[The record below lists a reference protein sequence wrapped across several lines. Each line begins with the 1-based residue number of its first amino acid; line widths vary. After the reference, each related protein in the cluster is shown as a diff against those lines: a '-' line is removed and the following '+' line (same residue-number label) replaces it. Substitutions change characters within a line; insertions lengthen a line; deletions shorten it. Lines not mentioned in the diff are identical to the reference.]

1 LNHEEPDRVPIDLG
15 ATAATQIHPAVY
27 ADMRRRLGWPEGQ
40 YAESTIAILTAM
52 VTPSEEFL
60 EYVGADCRKVGLQI
74 PRFSEQG
81 EGFVRQYVDE
91 WGVIWMR
98 SDADSEF
105 ADRGGP
111 FQRKEPSDADLER
124 YPWPDPSD
132 LLRYSGLKESAD
144 RIRLETDYALVF
156 ELPYGIV
163 REAQRMRGF
172 TEFLEDLIINPV
184 LAESLMENILA
195 VVTSIAERALDE
207 VGPVD
212 VVLWIEDM
220 GFQDSAYMRPQ
231 LYQRLVKPY
240 HRRLME
246 TIQKKSDAKILVH
259 SDGSI
264 REILPDFID
273 IGVDAINP
281 VQVSAKG
288 MESQELKRTFDR
300 DLSFWGAIDTQHV
313 LPFGT
318 AEQVRQEVKQRI
330 RDLAPGGGY
339 VLASCHNIQREV
351 PGENVLAMFDAAAE
365 YGEYPITIER

>member
-1 LNHEEPDRVPIDLG
+1 
-15 ATAATQIHPAVY
+15 
-27 ADMRRRLGWPEGQ
+27 
-40 YAESTIAILTAM
+40 
-52 VTPSEEFL
+52 
-60 EYVGADCRKVGLQI
+60 
-74 PRFSEQG
+74 
-81 EGFVRQYVDE
+81 
-91 WGVIWMR
+91 
-98 SDADSEF
+98 
-105 ADRGGP
+105 
-111 FQRKEPSDADLER
+111 
-124 YPWPDPSD
+124 
-132 LLRYSGLKESAD
+132 
-144 RIRLETDYALVF
+144 
-156 ELPYGIV
+156 
-163 REAQRMRGF
+163 MRGF